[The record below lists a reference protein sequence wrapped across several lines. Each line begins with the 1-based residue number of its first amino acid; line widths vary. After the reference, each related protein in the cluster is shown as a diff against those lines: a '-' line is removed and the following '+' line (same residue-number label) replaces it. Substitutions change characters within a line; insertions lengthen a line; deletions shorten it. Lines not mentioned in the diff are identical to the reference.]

1 MKRKLLLSIALA
13 LCYSMAYG
21 QIMSVTQ
28 YEIDALKGHS
38 KEIMA
43 RANFLAEEET
53 MRTHMRY
60 RVLRR
65 DEERLARYIR
75 EKEIRKCCYDF
86 IFPDSLQHRVANK
99 VSIDEFYADSIN
111 TILLAA
117 NNPYI
122 SGENLTFAIFRA
134 KDIEIDDVRR
144 DTIMS
149 HALDMARRI
158 KLNPKLDV
166 WDEEMNVLTKTLTTR
181 QLDKFFYIRHST
193 EIAREVNSGWKRLEE
208 AGLTEELDSAQDVVK
223 ARMYLTQQR
232 KIYDIWR
239 HHDAQRRQNLDE
251 LGKQM
256 PPLIRLLDALNRR
269 EKINEEENKNKT
281 IGKEFSW

>member
-13 LCYSMAYG
+13 LCYCMAYG

-99 VSIDEFYADSIN
+99 MSIDEFYTDSIN

-166 WDEEMNVLTKTLTTR
+166 WDEEMLVLTKTLTTR
-181 QLDKFFYIRHST
+181 QLDKFFYVKYSP
-193 EIAREVNSGWKRLEE
+193 EIKKDVSNCWQRLTE
-208 AGLTEELDSAQDVVK
+208 AGLTEELDSAQEVIK
-223 ARMYLTQQR
+223 ARMYYNLR
-232 KIYDIWR
+232 HKITDIFR
-239 HHDAQRRQNLDE
+239 NNRTARRSNLAE
-251 LGKQM
+251 LNKQM
-256 PPLIRLLDALNRR
+256 PQMVKMLEALEKK
-269 EKINEEENKNKT
+269 EKIEEEDNKNKT
-281 IGKEFSW
+281 IGKEFVW